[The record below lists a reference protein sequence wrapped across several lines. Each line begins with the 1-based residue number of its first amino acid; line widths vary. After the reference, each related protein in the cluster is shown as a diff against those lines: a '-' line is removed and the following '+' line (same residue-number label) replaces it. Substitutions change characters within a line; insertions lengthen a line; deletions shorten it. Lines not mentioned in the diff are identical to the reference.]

1 VLRKDLST
9 EKRDDVVKQL
19 HFMYD
24 VLGNLQHHDAITGT
38 SVARVTGDFTDKA
51 ILQRIKVLELNA
63 KHFVDKIEQHHGVS
77 ILPESLDHTLNFQT
91 TWTDLT
97 SPFSHYDSYVF
108 TI

>member
-1 VLRKDLST
+1 
-9 EKRDDVVKQL
+9 
-19 HFMYD
+19 MYD

-38 SVARVTGDFTDKA
+38 SVDRVTGDFRDKA
-51 ILQRIKVLELNA
+51 INQRRKVLELNA
-63 KHFVDKIEQHHGVS
+63 LHFVEKLEQHHGLS
-77 ILPESLDHTLNFQT
+77 ILPGSLDHTLNYQT

>member
-1 VLRKDLST
+1 
-9 EKRDDVVKQL
+9 
-19 HFMYD
+19 MYD

-38 SVARVTGDFTDKA
+38 SVDRVTGDFRDKA
-51 ILQRIKVLELNA
+51 INQRNKVLELNA
-63 KHFVDKIEQHHGVS
+63 KHFVEKLEQHHGVS
-77 ILPESLDHTLNFQT
+77 IFPGSLDHSLNYQT

>member
-1 VLRKDLST
+1 
-9 EKRDDVVKQL
+9 
-19 HFMYD
+19 MYD

-38 SVARVTGDFTDKA
+38 SVDRVTGDFRDKA
-51 ILQRIKVLELNA
+51 IMQRTKVLEMNA
-63 KHFVDKIEQHHGVS
+63 KHFVEKIEQHHGVS
-77 ILPESLDHTLNFQT
+77 IFPGSLDHSLNYQT